1 MGFKLYRNEER
12 PKEALIPVVVPYHA
26 ETLLP
31 VEDEAGMEEGTPL
44 VVFFCRPPTTA
55 DMDILTS
62 EDGEASERLKV
73 LSEALV
79 VEVEGLEDAQ
89 GAPVTKLT
97 SDIIDMMPLW
107 MTTAL
112 VQGIT
117 KATGLTKGEENFS
130 EPPSVTS

>member
-12 PKEALIPVVVPYHA
+12 PKEALIPVVVPYHP

-31 VEDEAGMEEGTPL
+31 VEGDGEMAEGTPM
-44 VVFFCRPPTTA
+44 VAFFCRPPTTA

-62 EDGEASERLKV
+62 EEGDTGERLKV

-79 VEVEGLEDAQ
+79 MDIEGLEDAQ
-89 GAPVTKLT
+89 GVPVTKLNSET
-97 SDIIDMMPLW
+97 IDMMPLW

-117 KATGLTKGEENFS
+117 KATGLSKEEENFS
-130 EPPSVTS
+130 EPPSATS

>member
-1 MGFKLYRNEER
+1 M
-12 PKEALIPVVVPYHA
+12 KE
-26 ETLLP
+26 
-31 VEDEAGMEEGTPL
+31 DTPA

-62 EDGEASERLKV
+62 DEGGAAERLKV

-79 VEVEGLEDAQ
+79 MDIEGLESAN
-89 GAPVTKLT
+89 GTPVTKLDSET
-97 SDIIDMMPLW
+97 IDMMPLW

-117 KATGLTKGEENFS
+117 KATGLSKEEENFS
-130 EPPSVTS
+130 EPPSGTS